1 MPLDTLTPAQRN
13 QSLAAIIGTAF
24 GVGVAVGAIV
34 PLVSLSLARDG
45 YNALMIGVNS
55 AMLPIAVILM
65 GPLMPRII
73 ARLGTLRSVYFGLG
87 ITALCV
93 LLFPIFQGNYYAW
106 CAIRFV
112 IGLAGAIHWITS
124 ETWINL
130 MATSRSRSR
139 VMGIYASVMALGF
152 VLGPLII
159 NLTGIEGWTPFVA
172 VSAALV
178 VALMP
183 VAFAR
188 QVAPIV
194 SGHSP
199 GGVGRAFAAAPTVM
213 VAALVA
219 GFVDAGLFTQIPIY
233 ELRAGFDREIAAASL
248 SIFMAGNLVLQLPLG
263 WLADR
268 SSRRGIL
275 LLSAGVVAAGAVI
288 YPLLLGSGPWLWAMM
303 FLWGGVSW
311 GIYTLALGLM
321 GERFPATELAAA
333 NAAFVMMYEVGSVGG
348 PIISGAAMDVWP
360 LYGLPIVV
368 AVAAGALLVFGLL
381 RNHGR

>member
-1 MPLDTLTPAQRN
+1 MPSDTLTPAQRK

-34 PLVSLSLARDG
+34 PLISLSLERDG
-45 YNALMIGVNS
+45 YNALMIGINS
-55 AMLPIAVILM
+55 AMLPVAVILM

-73 ARLGTLRSVYFGLG
+73 ARLGALRSVYLGLG
-87 ITALCV
+87 LAALCV
-93 LLFPIFQGNYYAW
+93 LLFPAIPNYYAW
-106 CAIRFV
+106 CAIRFI
-112 IGLAGAIHWITS
+112 IGLASAIHWITS

-172 VSAALV
+172 VA
-178 VALMP
+178 VALIVALLP

-188 QVAPIV
+188 QVVPSV
-194 SGHSP
+194 SGH
-199 GGVGRAFAAAPTVM
+199 GATGVGRAFAAAPTVM
-213 VAALVA
+213 LAALVA

-233 ELRAGFDREIAAASL
+233 ELHAGFERSIAAASL

-263 WLADR
+263 WLADH

-275 LLSAGVVAAGAVI
+275 LLSAAIVAAGALI
-288 YPLLLGSGPWLWAMM
+288 YPLLLGAEPWLWVMM

-321 GERFPATELAAA
+321 GERFPATELATA
-333 NAAFVMMYEVGSVGG
+333 NAAFVMMYEVGSFFG
-348 PIISGAAMDVWP
+348 PIVAGGAMDQWP
-360 LYGLPIVV
+360 LYGLPVVV
-368 AVAAGALLVFGLL
+368 AVAAGALLLFGLV

>member
-1 MPLDTLTPAQRN
+1 MPSDTLTPAQRK

-34 PLVSLSLARDG
+34 PLVSLSLERDG
-45 YNALMIGVNS
+45 YNALMIGINS
-55 AMLPIAVILM
+55 AMLPVAVILM

-73 ARLGTLRSVYFGLG
+73 ARLGALSSVYLGLG
-87 ITALCV
+87 LAALCV
-93 LLFPIFQGNYYAW
+93 LLFPAIPNYYAW
-106 CAIRFV
+106 CVIRFI
-112 IGLAGAIHWITS
+112 IGLASAIHWITS

-139 VMGIYASVMALGF
+139 IMGIYASVMALGF

-172 VSAALV
+172 VA
-178 VALMP
+178 VALIVALLP

-188 QVAPIV
+188 QVVPSV
-194 SGHSP
+194 SGH
-199 GGVGRAFAAAPTVM
+199 GGTGVGQAFAAAPTVM
-213 VAALVA
+213 LAALVA

-233 ELRAGFDREIAAASL
+233 ELRAGFERSIAAASL

-263 WLADR
+263 WIADH

-275 LLSAGVVAAGAVI
+275 LLSTAIVAAGALI
-288 YPLLLGSGPWLWAMM
+288 YPLLLGAGPWLWVMM

-321 GERFPATELAAA
+321 GERFPTTELAAA
-333 NAAFVMMYEVGSVGG
+333 NAAFVMMYEVGSFFG
-348 PIISGAAMDVWP
+348 PIVAGGAMDQWP
-360 LYGLPIVV
+360 LFGLPVVV
-368 AVAAGALLVFGLL
+368 AVAAGALLLFGLV
-381 RNHGR
+381 RSRGH

>member
-1 MPLDTLTPAQRN
+1 MPPETLTPAQRK

-45 YNALMIGVNS
+45 YNAVMIGINS

-93 LLFPIFQGNYYAW
+93 LLFPALPNYYAW

-139 VMGIYASVMALGF
+139 IMGIYASVMALGF

-159 NLTGIEGWTPFVA
+159 NLTGIEGWTPFAA

-178 VALMP
+178 VALLP

-194 SGHSP
+194 SGHGA
-199 GGVGRAFAAAPTVM
+199 GGVAQAFAAAPTVM
-213 VAALVA
+213 LAALVA

-233 ELRAGFDREIAAASL
+233 ELRAGFPRAIAAASL
-248 SIFMAGNLVLQLPLG
+248 SIFMAGNLALQLPLG

-268 SSRRGIL
+268 SSRRGFL
-275 LLSAGVVAAGAVI
+275 LLSAAVVAVGAMS
-288 YPLLLGSGPWLWAMM
+288 YPFLLGSGPWLWGMM

-321 GERFPATELAAA
+321 GEKFPATELAAA
-333 NAAFVMMYEVGSVGG
+333 NAAFVMMYEAGSVGG

-368 AVAAGALLVFGLL
+368 AVAAGALFVFGLV
-381 RNHGR
+381 RSHVR

>member
-1 MPLDTLTPAQRN
+1 MPVETLTPAQRN

-45 YNALMIGVNS
+45 YNALLIGINS
-55 AMLPIAVILM
+55 AMLPVAVILM

-93 LLFPIFQGNYYAW
+93 LLFPALPNYYAW

-159 NLTGIEGWTPFVA
+159 NLTGIEGWIPFAA

-178 VALMP
+178 VALLP

-194 SGHSP
+194 SGHGT
-199 GGVGRAFAAAPTVM
+199 GGVGRAFAMAPTVM
-213 VAALVA
+213 LAALVA

-233 ELRAGFDREIAAASL
+233 ELRAGFAQEIAAASL

-263 WLADR
+263 WLADH

-275 LLSAGVVAAGAVI
+275 LASAGVVAAGAMI
-288 YPLLLGSGPWLWAMM
+288 YPLVLGQGSWLWLLM

-321 GERFPATELAAA
+321 GEKFPAADLAAA

-348 PIISGAAMDVWP
+348 PILSGAAMDVWP

-368 AVAAGALLVFGLL
+368 AVIAGALFFFGLI

>member
-1 MPLDTLTPAQRN
+1 MPVDTLTPAQRN

-34 PLVSLSLARDG
+34 PLVSLSLERDG
-45 YNALMIGVNS
+45 YNAFMIGINS
-55 AMLPIAVILM
+55 AMLPVAVILM

-73 ARLGTLRSVYFGLG
+73 ARLGALSSVYLGLG
-87 ITALCV
+87 IAALCV
-93 LLFPIFQGNYYAW
+93 LLFPAIPNYYAW
-106 CAIRFV
+106 CGIRFI
-112 IGLAGAIHWITS
+112 IGLASAIHWITS

-172 VSAALV
+172 VSAALG
-178 VALMP
+178 VALLP

-188 QVAPIV
+188 QVAPSV
-194 SGHSP
+194 SGH
-199 GGVGRAFAAAPTVM
+199 GTTGVVGAFAAAPTVM
-213 VAALVA
+213 LAALVA

-233 ELRAGFDREIAAASL
+233 ELRAGFAREIAAASL

-263 WLADR
+263 WLADH

-275 LLSAGVVAAGAVI
+275 LLSAAIVAAGAVI
-288 YPLLLGSGPWLWAMM
+288 YPLLLGTELWLWVMM

-321 GERFPATELAAA
+321 GERFQTTELAAA
-333 NAAFVMMYEVGSVGG
+333 NAAFVMMYEVGSFGG
-348 PIISGAAMDVWP
+348 PIVAGGAMDLWP

-368 AVAAGALLVFGLL
+368 AAAAAALLVFGLV
-381 RNHGR
+381 RNNGR

>member
-1 MPLDTLTPAQRN
+1 MLADTLTPAQRK

-24 GVGVAVGAIV
+24 GVGVAVGAVV

-45 YNALMIGVNS
+45 YNALMIGINS
-55 AMLPIAVILM
+55 AMLPVAVILM

-73 ARLGTLRSVYFGLG
+73 ARLGTLRSVYLGLG

-93 LLFPIFQGNYYAW
+93 LLFPALRNYYAW

-159 NLTGIEGWTPFVA
+159 NLTGIDGWTPFVA

-178 VALMP
+178 VALLP

-188 QVAPIV
+188 QVAPVV
-194 SGHSP
+194 SGHGT
-199 GGVGRAFAAAPTVM
+199 GGVGRAFAMAPTVM
-213 VAALVA
+213 LAALVA

-233 ELRAGFDREIAAASL
+233 ELRAGFAQEIAAASL

-263 WLADR
+263 WLADH

-275 LLSAGVVAAGAVI
+275 LASAGVVAAGAVI
-288 YPLLLGSGPWLWAMM
+288 YPLVLGAGPWLWLLM

-321 GERFPATELAAA
+321 GEKFAAADLATA

-348 PIISGAAMDVWP
+348 PILSGAAMDAWP
-360 LYGLPIVV
+360 RYGLPIVV
-368 AVAAGALLVFGLL
+368 AVAAGALFLFGLI

>member
-1 MPLDTLTPAQRN
+1 MPPETLTPAQRK

-45 YNALMIGVNS
+45 YNALMIGINS

-65 GPLMPRII
+65 GPLMPRVI
-73 ARLGTLRSVYFGLG
+73 ARLGALRSVYLGLG
-87 ITALCV
+87 VAALCV
-93 LLFPIFQGNYYAW
+93 LLFPAFPNYYAW

-112 IGLAGAIHWITS
+112 IGLASAIHWITS

-139 VMGIYASVMALGF
+139 IMGIYASVMALGF

-159 NLTGIEGWTPFVA
+159 NLTGIDGWLPFAA

-178 VALMP
+178 VALLP
-183 VAFAR
+183 VALVR
-188 QVAPIV
+188 QVVPIV
-194 SGHSP
+194 SSHGT
-199 GGVGRAFAAAPTVM
+199 GGVGRAFMAAPTVM

-233 ELRAGFDREIAAASL
+233 ELHAGFERETAAASL

-263 WLADR
+263 WLADH

-275 LLSAGVVAAGAVI
+275 LLSAVVVVVGAAL
-288 YPLLLGSGPWLWAMM
+288 YPLLLAAGFWLWAMM

-311 GIYTLALGLM
+311 GIYTLGLGLM
-321 GERFPATELAAA
+321 GERFPAAELAAA
-333 NAAFVMMYEVGSVGG
+333 NAAFVMMYEVGSFFGPVVAGG
-348 PIISGAAMDVWP
+348 AMVLSP

-368 AVAAGALLVFGLL
+368 AAAAGALVVFGLV
-381 RNHGR
+381 RNHRR

>member
-34 PLVSLSLARDG
+34 PLVSLSLERDG
-45 YNALMIGVNS
+45 YNALMIGINS

-93 LLFPIFQGNYYAW
+93 LLFPALPNYYAW

-139 VMGIYASVMALGF
+139 IMGIYASVMALGF

-159 NLTGIEGWTPFVA
+159 NLTGIEGWTPFMA

-178 VALMP
+178 VALLP

-188 QVAPIV
+188 QVAPVV
-194 SGHSP
+194 SGHGT
-199 GGVGRAFAAAPTVM
+199 GGVRRAFAAAPTVM
-213 VAALVA
+213 LAALVA

-233 ELRAGFDREIAAASL
+233 ELRAGFDRGIAAASL

-268 SSRRGIL
+268 SSRRGML
-275 LLSAGVVAAGAVI
+275 LLSAAVVAAGAVI
-288 YPLLLGSGPWLWAMM
+288 YPLLLGSEPWLWAMM

-321 GERFPATELAAA
+321 GERFSASELAAA
-333 NAAFVMMYEVGSVGG
+333 NAAFVMMYEVGSFCG
-348 PIISGAAMDVWP
+348 PIAAGGAMDQWP

-368 AVAAGALLVFGLL
+368 AVAAGALFVFGLL
-381 RNHGR
+381 RNHSH

>member
-1 MPLDTLTPAQRN
+1 MPPETLTPAQRK

-45 YNALMIGVNS
+45 YNALMIGINS
-55 AMLPIAVILM
+55 AMLPVAVILM

-73 ARLGTLRSVYFGLG
+73 ARLGTLRSVYLGLG

-93 LLFPIFQGNYYAW
+93 LLFPAFRDYYAW

-159 NLTGIEGWTPFVA
+159 NLTGIEGWIPFAA
-172 VSAALV
+172 VSVALV
-178 VALMP
+178 VALLP
-183 VAFAR
+183 VALAR
-188 QVAPIV
+188 QVAPTV
-194 SGHSP
+194 SGHGA

-213 VAALVA
+213 LAALVA
-219 GFVDAGLFTQIPIY
+219 GFVDAGLFTQIPVY
-233 ELRAGFDREIAAASL
+233 ELRAGFAREIAVASL
-248 SIFMAGNLVLQLPLG
+248 SIFMAGNLALQLPLG

-268 SSRRGIL
+268 SSRRGFL
-275 LLSAGVVAAGAVI
+275 LLSAAVVAVGAMV
-288 YPLLLGSGPWLWAMM
+288 YPFLLGSEPWLWVMM

-321 GERFPATELAAA
+321 GEKFPAAELAAA

-348 PIISGAAMDVWP
+348 PIISGAAMDAWP
-360 LYGLPIVV
+360 LYGLPVVV
-368 AVAAGALLVFGLL
+368 AVVAAALFLFGLM

>member
-1 MPLDTLTPAQRN
+1 MPPETLTPAQRQ

-45 YNALMIGVNS
+45 YNALMIGINS

-65 GPLMPRII
+65 GPLMPRVI
-73 ARLGTLRSVYFGLG
+73 AHLGALRSVYLGLG
-87 ITALCV
+87 VAALCV
-93 LLFPIFQGNYYAW
+93 LLFPAFPNYYAW

-112 IGLAGAIHWITS
+112 IGLASAIHWITS

-139 VMGIYASVMALGF
+139 IMGIYASVMALGF

-159 NLTGIEGWTPFVA
+159 NLTGIDGWLPFAA

-178 VALMP
+178 VAVLP
-183 VAFAR
+183 VALVR

-194 SGHSP
+194 SSHGT
-199 GGVGRAFAAAPTVM
+199 GGVGRAFLAAPTVM

-233 ELRAGFDREIAAASL
+233 ELHAGFERETAAASL

-263 WLADR
+263 WLADH

-275 LLSAGVVAAGAVI
+275 LLSAVVVVAGAAL
-288 YPLLLGSGPWLWAMM
+288 YPLLLAAGFWLWAMM

-311 GIYTLALGLM
+311 GIYTLGLGLM
-321 GERFPATELAAA
+321 GERFPAAELAAA
-333 NAAFVMMYEVGSVGG
+333 NAAFVMMYEVGSFFGPVVAGG
-348 PIISGAAMDVWP
+348 AMVLLP

-368 AVAAGALLVFGLL
+368 AIAAGALVVFGLVSNS
-381 RNHGR
+381 RR

>member
-1 MPLDTLTPAQRN
+1 MSADTLTPTQRK

-45 YNALMIGVNS
+45 YNALMIGINS
-55 AMLPIAVILM
+55 AMLPIAVIVM
-65 GPLMPRII
+65 GPMMPRII
-73 ARLGTLRSVYFGLG
+73 ACLGALRSVCFGLG

-93 LLFPIFQGNYYAW
+93 LLFPAIPNYYAW

-112 IGLAGAIHWITS
+112 IGLAGAVHWITS

-130 MATSRSRSR
+130 MATSRSRGR
-139 VMGIYASVMALGF
+139 VMGLYASVMAFGF

-159 NLTGIEGWTPFVA
+159 NVTGIDGWIPFVA

-178 VALMP
+178 VALLP

-188 QVAPIV
+188 QLAPAV
-194 SGHSP
+194 SGHGAS
-199 GGVGRAFAAAPTVM
+199 GVSDSCAAAPTVIL
-213 VAALVA
+213 AALVA

-233 ELRAGFDREIAAASL
+233 ELRAGFDREIAASSL

-263 WLADR
+263 WLADH
-268 SSRRGIL
+268 STRRGLL
-275 LLSAGVVAAGAVI
+275 LLSAGVVALGAMV
-288 YPLLLGSGPWLWAMM
+288 YPLLLGSEPWLWAMM
-303 FLWGGVSW
+303 FIWGGVSW

-321 GERFPATELAAA
+321 GERFPAAELAAA
-333 NAAFVMMYEVGSVGG
+333 NAAFVMMYEVGSFFG
-348 PIISGAAMDVWP
+348 PITAGAAMDRWP

-368 AVAAGALLVFGLL
+368 AATAGAL
-381 RNHGR
+381 

>member
-1 MPLDTLTPAQRN
+1 MPVETLTPAQRN

-45 YNALMIGVNS
+45 YNALLIGINS
-55 AMLPIAVILM
+55 AMLPVAVILM

-93 LLFPIFQGNYYAW
+93 LLFPALPNYYAW

-159 NLTGIEGWTPFVA
+159 NLTGIEGWIPFAA

-178 VALMP
+178 VALLP

-194 SGHSP
+194 SGHGT
-199 GGVGRAFAAAPTVM
+199 GGVGRAFAMAPTVM
-213 VAALVA
+213 LAALVA

-233 ELRAGFDREIAAASL
+233 ELRAGFAQEIAAASL

-263 WLADR
+263 WLADH

-275 LLSAGVVAAGAVI
+275 LASAGVVAAGAMI
-288 YPLLLGSGPWLWAMM
+288 YPLVLGQGSWLWLLM

-321 GERFPATELAAA
+321 GEKFPAADLAAA

-348 PIISGAAMDVWP
+348 PILSGAAMDVWP

-368 AVAAGALLVFGLL
+368 AVIAGALLFFGLI

>member
-93 LLFPIFQGNYYAW
+93 LLFPVFQGNYYAW

-194 SGHSP
+194 SGHSA

-288 YPLLLGSGPWLWAMM
+288 YPLLLGSGPWLWTMM

-368 AVAAGALLVFGLL
+368 AVAAGALFAFGLL
-381 RNHGR
+381 RNHRR

>member
-1 MPLDTLTPAQRN
+1 MPSDTLTPAQRK

-34 PLVSLSLARDG
+34 PLVSLSLERDG
-45 YNALMIGVNS
+45 YNALMIGINS

-73 ARLGTLRSVYFGLG
+73 ARLGTLRSVYLGLG

-93 LLFPIFQGNYYAW
+93 LLFPALPNYYAW
-106 CAIRFV
+106 CGIRFV

-152 VLGPLII
+152 VFGPLII

-178 VALMP
+178 VALLP

-188 QVAPIV
+188 QVAPSV
-194 SGHSP
+194 SGH
-199 GGVGRAFAAAPTVM
+199 GATGVGRAFAAAPTVM
-213 VAALVA
+213 LAALVA

-263 WLADR
+263 WVADH

-275 LLSAGVVAAGAVI
+275 LLSAAIVAVGAVV
-288 YPLLLGSGPWLWAMM
+288 YPLLLGSEPWLWVMM

-333 NAAFVMMYEVGSVGG
+333 NAAFVMMYEVGSFFG
-348 PIISGAAMDVWP
+348 PIAAGGAMDQWP
-360 LYGLPIVV
+360 RYGLPIVV
-368 AVAAGALLVFGLL
+368 AAAAGALLVYGLV

>member
-1 MPLDTLTPAQRN
+1 MPADTLTPAQRR

-24 GVGVAVGAIV
+24 GVGIAVGAIV
-34 PLVSLSLARDG
+34 PLVSLSLSRDG
-45 YNALMIGVNS
+45 YNALMIGINS

-65 GPLMPRII
+65 GPLMPWII
-73 ARLGTLRSVYFGLG
+73 ARLGTLRSVYLGLG

-93 LLFPIFQGNYYAW
+93 LLFPAFPNYYAW

-152 VLGPLII
+152 VLGPLIV
-159 NLTGIEGWTPFVA
+159 NLTGIEGWTPFAA

-194 SGHSP
+194 TGHGT

-213 VAALVA
+213 LAALVA
-219 GFVDAGLFTQIPIY
+219 GFVDAGLFTQITVY
-233 ELRAGFDREIAAASL
+233 ELGAGFDRKIATGSL

-263 WLADR
+263 WLADH

-275 LLSAGVVAAGAVI
+275 LLSAFIVVAGAAL
-288 YPLLLGSGPWLWAMM
+288 YPFLLGAGLWLWVMM
-303 FLWGGVSW
+303 FVWGGVSW

-321 GERFPATELAAA
+321 GERFPAAELAAA
-333 NAAFVMMYEVGSVGG
+333 NAAFVMMYEVGSFFGPVVAGG
-348 PIISGAAMDVWP
+348 AMVLSP
-360 LYGLPIVV
+360 VYGLSIVV
-368 AVAAGALLVFGLL
+368 AAVAGALFFFGLI

>member
-1 MPLDTLTPAQRN
+1 
-13 QSLAAIIGTAF
+13 
-24 GVGVAVGAIV
+24 
-34 PLVSLSLARDG
+34 
-45 YNALMIGVNS
+45 
-55 AMLPIAVILM
+55 
-65 GPLMPRII
+65 
-73 ARLGTLRSVYFGLG
+73 
-87 ITALCV
+87 
-93 LLFPIFQGNYYAW
+93 
-106 CAIRFV
+106 
-112 IGLAGAIHWITS
+112 
-124 ETWINL
+124 
-130 MATSRSRSR
+130 
-139 VMGIYASVMALGF
+139 MGIYASVMALGF

-178 VALMP
+178 VALLP

-188 QVAPIV
+188 QVAPVV
-194 SGHSP
+194 SGHGT

-233 ELRAGFDREIAAASL
+233 ELRAGFEREIAAASL

-268 SSRRGIL
+268 SSRRGML
-275 LLSAGVVAAGAVI
+275 LLSAAIVAAGALI
-288 YPLLLGSGPWLWAMM
+288 YPHLLGAEPWLWAMM

-321 GERFPATELAAA
+321 GERFPATDLAAA
-333 NAAFVMMYEVGSVGG
+333 NAAFVMMYEVGSFCG
-348 PIISGAAMDVWP
+348 PIVAGGAMDQWSR
-360 LYGLPIVV
+360 YGLPIVV
-368 AVAAGALLVFGLL
+368 AAAAGALLVFGLL

>member
-1 MPLDTLTPAQRN
+1 MPPDTLTPTQRK

-45 YNALMIGVNS
+45 YNALMIGINA

-65 GPLMPRII
+65 GPLMPRVI
-73 ARLGTLRSVYFGLG
+73 AGLGTLQSVYLGLG
-87 ITALCV
+87 IAALCV
-93 LLFPIFQGNYYAW
+93 LLFPAFPNYYAW

-112 IGLAGAIHWITS
+112 IGLASAIHWITS

-139 VMGIYASVMALGF
+139 IMGIYASVMALGF
-152 VLGPLII
+152 VLGPLVI
-159 NLTGIEGWTPFVA
+159 NLTGIEGWAPFVA

-178 VALMP
+178 VALLP

-188 QVAPIV
+188 QVAPTV
-194 SGHSP
+194 SGHGA
-199 GGVGRAFAAAPTVM
+199 GGVLQAFAAAPTVM
-213 VAALVA
+213 LAALVA

-233 ELRAGFDREIAAASL
+233 ELRAGFPREIAAASL

-263 WLADR
+263 WLADH

-275 LLSAGVVAAGAVI
+275 LLSAAVVAAGAVI
-288 YPLLLGSGPWLWAMM
+288 YPFLLGSDPWLWVMM

-321 GERFPATELAAA
+321 GEKFPATDLAAA

-348 PIISGAAMDVWP
+348 PILSGAAMDVWP
-360 LYGLPIVV
+360 LYGLPIVI
-368 AVAAGALLVFGLL
+368 AVVAGALFVFGLI
-381 RNHGR
+381 RSRGR

>member
-1 MPLDTLTPAQRN
+1 MPADTLTPAQRN

-45 YNALMIGVNS
+45 YNALMIGINS
-55 AMLPIAVILM
+55 AMLPVAVILM

-73 ARLGTLRSVYFGLG
+73 ARLGALRSVYLGLSLA
-87 ITALCV
+87 ALCV
-93 LLFPIFQGNYYAW
+93 LLFPALPNYYAW

-112 IGLAGAIHWITS
+112 IGLASAIHWITS

-139 VMGIYASVMALGF
+139 VMGVYASVMALGF
-152 VLGPLII
+152 VLGPLVI
-159 NLTGIEGWTPFVA
+159 NFTGIDGWAPFVA

-178 VALMP
+178 VALLP
-183 VAFAR
+183 VAFAQ
-188 QVAPIV
+188 QVAPAV
-194 SGHSP
+194 SGH
-199 GGVGRAFAAAPTVM
+199 GAARVGQAFAMAPTVM
-213 VAALVA
+213 LAALVA

-248 SIFMAGNLVLQLPLG
+248 SVFMAGNLVLQLPLG
-263 WLADR
+263 WLADH

-275 LLSAGVVAAGAVI
+275 LLSAAIVAAGALI
-288 YPLLLGSGPWLWAMM
+288 YPLVLGTQPWLWVLM

-321 GERFPATELAAA
+321 GERFPPAGLAAA
-333 NAAFVMMYEVGSVGG
+333 NAAFVMMYEAGSFGG
-348 PIISGAAMDVWP
+348 PIIAGAAMDQWP
-360 LYGLPIVV
+360 LYGLPVV
-368 AVAAGALLVFGLL
+368 IAAAAAALLLFGLL
-381 RNHGR
+381 RNHAR

>member
-1 MPLDTLTPAQRN
+1 
-13 QSLAAIIGTAF
+13 
-24 GVGVAVGAIV
+24 
-34 PLVSLSLARDG
+34 
-45 YNALMIGVNS
+45 
-55 AMLPIAVILM
+55 
-65 GPLMPRII
+65 MPRVI
-73 ARLGTLRSVYFGLG
+73 ARLGTLRSVYLGLG

-93 LLFPIFQGNYYAW
+93 LLFPAFRSYYAW
-106 CAIRFV
+106 CAFRFV
-112 IGLAGAIHWITS
+112 IGLAGAIYWITS

-139 VMGIYASVMALGF
+139 IMGIYASVMALGF

-159 NLTGIEGWTPFVA
+159 NLTGIDGWAPFVA

-188 QVAPIV
+188 QVPPIV
-194 SGHSP
+194 SGHGA
-199 GGVGRAFAAAPTVM
+199 GGVGRAFSAAPTVM

-219 GFVDAGLFTQIPIY
+219 GFVDAGLFTQITVY
-233 ELRAGFDREIAAASL
+233 ELGAGFDSKIATGSL

-263 WLADR
+263 WLADH

-275 LLSAGVVAAGAVI
+275 LLSAAVVVVGAAL
-288 YPLLLGSGPWLWAMM
+288 YPLMLGSGPWLWVLM

-348 PIISGAAMDVWP
+348 PIISGAAMDQWP
-360 LYGLPIVV
+360 LYGLPVVV
-368 AVAAGALLVFGLL
+368 AVVAGALFLFGLV

>member
-1 MPLDTLTPAQRN
+1 MPVETLTPAQRN

-34 PLVSLSLARDG
+34 PLISLSLERDG
-45 YNALMIGVNS
+45 YNALMIGINS
-55 AMLPIAVILM
+55 AMLPVAVILM

-73 ARLGTLRSVYFGLG
+73 ARLGALRSVYLGLG
-87 ITALCV
+87 LAALCV
-93 LLFPIFQGNYYAW
+93 LLFPAIPNYYAW
-106 CAIRFV
+106 CAIRFI
-112 IGLAGAIHWITS
+112 IGLASAIHWITS

-172 VSAALV
+172 VA
-178 VALMP
+178 VALIVALLP

-188 QVAPIV
+188 QVVPSV
-194 SGHSP
+194 SGH
-199 GGVGRAFAAAPTVM
+199 GATGVGRAFAAAPTVM
-213 VAALVA
+213 LAALVA

-233 ELRAGFDREIAAASL
+233 ELRAGFERSIAAASL

-263 WLADR
+263 WLADH

-275 LLSAGVVAAGAVI
+275 LLSAAIVAAGALI
-288 YPLLLGSGPWLWAMM
+288 YPLLLGAEPWLWVMM

-321 GERFPATELAAA
+321 GERFPATELATA
-333 NAAFVMMYEVGSVGG
+333 NAAFVMMYEVGSFFGPVVAGG
-348 PIISGAAMDVWP
+348 AMVLSP
-360 LYGLPIVV
+360 VYGLSIVV
-368 AVAAGALLVFGLL
+368 AAVAGTLFFFGLI

>member
-1 MPLDTLTPAQRN
+1 MPPETLTPAQRK

-45 YNALMIGVNS
+45 YNAVMIGINS

-73 ARLGTLRSVYFGLG
+73 ARLGTLRSVYLGLG

-93 LLFPIFQGNYYAW
+93 LLFPAIPNYYAW

-159 NLTGIEGWTPFVA
+159 NLTGIEGWIPFAA
-172 VSAALV
+172 VSVALV
-178 VALMP
+178 VALLP

-188 QVAPIV
+188 QVAPVV
-194 SGHSP
+194 SGHGA

-213 VAALVA
+213 LAALVA

-233 ELRAGFDREIAAASL
+233 ELRAGFDRAIAAASL

-263 WLADR
+263 WVADH
-268 SSRRGIL
+268 SSRRGLL
-275 LLSAGVVAAGAVI
+275 LLSAAVVAVGAMS
-288 YPLLLGSGPWLWAMM
+288 YPFLLGSGPWLWVMM

-321 GERFPATELAAA
+321 GEKFPATELAAA

-348 PIISGAAMDVWP
+348 PIISGAAMDVLP
-360 LYGLPIVV
+360 LYGLPGVV
-368 AVAAGALLVFGLL
+368 AIVAAALFLFGLL